1 MKMNKILLLTIL
13 LFSNLMYCAEPGF
26 DEDVV
31 DSPAAPIDGW
41 IYFIIVVG
49 AFYGFK
55 KIVLDANAKLAD
67 NES

>member
-1 MKMNKILLLTIL
+1 MKMNKILLLAIL
-13 LFSNLMYCAEPGF
+13 LFYNLMYCAEPGF

-49 AFYGFK
+49 ALYGFK
-55 KIVLDANAKLAD
+55 KIVLDANAKLVD